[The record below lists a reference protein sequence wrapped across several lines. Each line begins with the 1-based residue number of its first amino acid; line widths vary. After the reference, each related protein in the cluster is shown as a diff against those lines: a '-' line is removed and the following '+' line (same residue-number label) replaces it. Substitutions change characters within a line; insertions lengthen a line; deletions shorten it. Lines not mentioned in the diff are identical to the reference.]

1 MRRMIRRVIV
11 SFLASGLLQTA
22 FAAENEL
29 RFVEELTREGFPNLA
44 RTVLGRTSRNFP
56 EAEES
61 AVDLGVRILIA
72 ERKFDEAQTQIA
84 AMGNSPSLYLFLA
97 DTAYRARQFLVAE
110 AAYSNYFKTAASAG
124 DETLQAAFNF
134 GELLE
139 QRGESA
145 RAQKVYEQV
154 LKFPNPGRSA
164 RPVKVKLAKRLMEE
178 DPARAKKLC
187 EEVQLGG
194 IDLWFGQAVVIW
206 ADIMIRKNEWNEA
219 QSTLETQLEILKGIH
234 DALEKQGQPV
244 SQISPFAGA
253 RYLLG
258 VCYEHAHKKAEA
270 LHQFCNVYV
279 QFGDS
284 EWGPSAQTRA
294 QELKAYFEGQGKTVK
309 IELGANRSKMEER
322 AFRVARRYFFDKQY
336 AAAIPVHLDALNK
349 FPEGDEA
356 VTALRELMLSY
367 ISLGDLRGAKTIA
380 AYTGERFSSREE
392 AADGLLA
399 AGKHALD
406 EKQTALAGWIYDCYF
421 RSFPQNVR
429 APAVLYSLA
438 EFKSGAEQAACWNR
452 IRTSYPDSPY
462 AVRSL
467 GRLAWSA
474 YEKGEY
480 KIAAELFEK
489 VLLAENDVQKL
500 TRARFALAESYRSSN
515 DWKTALE
522 NFQALETSLTQATES
537 FGVSDELRAFSGPF
551 VEKSIFYQGV
561 CLAKLGET
569 ESAAQRFDCF
579 IATFRTSEFIPQAL
593 LAKGS
598 ALMELRRY
606 DAALTALSSFNE
618 NSGRNLFE
626 TALYYRGQ
634 AYFETGRYDESLRSL
649 DTLLNN
655 WPESA
660 FFFEAKLVQG
670 RAYAANKQNNE
681 AVRVLSDILSFASDD
696 LLLNR
701 AGLELGLAQ
710 TDPAEKLASFQRV
723 ALLADPESPE
733 LAPLIAAALF
743 ESLPLYLEL
752 CRPQD
757 LRTDADRLLEK
768 FPMFG
773 KTEEIKTLCAES
785 RERLA
790 KTKNITADNAD

>member
-1 MRRMIRRVIV
+1 MMSRVAAV
-11 SFLASGLLQTA
+11 FLLSAAPSALFA
-22 FAAENEL
+22 FQEEL
-29 RFVEELTREGFPNLA
+29 RFVEALTEEGFSGPAQIVLE
-44 RTVLGRTSRNFP
+44 RTLSRFP
-56 EAEES
+56 EARS
-61 AVDLGVRILIA
+61 NAPSLNVRILIS
-72 ERKFDEAQTQIA
+72 EKKFAEAQTQIA
-84 AMGNSPSLYLFLA
+84 AMSNSPALYLFLA
-97 DTAYRARQFLVAE
+97 DTAYRARQFPAAE
-110 AAYSNYFKTAASAG
+110 AAYGHYFKTAASAG
-124 DETLQAAFNF
+124 DEALQAAFNF

-145 RAQKVYEQV
+145 RAKKVYEQV

-164 RPVKVKLAKRLMEE
+164 RPVKIKLAKRLMEE

-194 IDLWFGQAVVIW
+194 LDLWFGQAVVIW
-206 ADIMIRKNEWNEA
+206 ADIMIRRNEWSEA
-219 QSTLETQLEILKGIH
+219 QSTLETQLEILKGIN

-258 VCYEHAHKKAEA
+258 VCYEHADKKAEA
-270 LHQFCNVYV
+270 LHQFYNVYV

-284 EWGPSAQTRA
+284 EWGPSAQKRA
-294 QELKAYFEGQGKTVK
+294 EELKSYFEGQGKTVK
-309 IELGANRSKMEER
+309 IELGANRSKMEES

-336 AAAIPVHLDALNK
+336 AAAVPAHLDALNK

-367 ISLGDLRGAKTIA
+367 ISLGDLLSAKTVA
-380 AYTGERFSSREE
+380 AYTGERFASREE
-392 AADGLLA
+392 AAEALLA

-406 EKQTALAGWIYDCYF
+406 EKRPALAGWIYDCYF
-421 RSFPQNVR
+421 RSFPQNAR

-438 EFKSGAEQAACWNR
+438 EFESGTEQAACWNR
-452 IRTSYPDSPY
+452 ILASYPDSSY

-474 YEKGEY
+474 YEKGDY

-489 VLLAENDVQKL
+489 ILLAEDDVQKL
-500 TRARFALAESYRSSN
+500 TRARFALAESYRSSS
-515 DWKTALE
+515 DWKKALE
-522 NFQALETSLTQATES
+522 NFQTLETSLTQATES
-537 FGVSDELRAFSGPF
+537 FGTPDELRAFSGPF

-569 ESAAQRFDCF
+569 ERAVQRFDCF

-598 ALMELRRY
+598 ALMDLSRY
-606 DAALTALSSFNE
+606 DEALASFSSFNE
-618 NSGRNLFE
+618 SSDRRLLE
-626 TALYYRGQ
+626 PALYYRGQ
-634 AYFETGRYDESLRSL
+634 AYFETGRYTEAVQCLE
-649 DTLLNN
+649 TLLNN

-660 FFFEAKLVQG
+660 FFFEAKWVQG
-670 RAYAANKQNNE
+670 RAYAANRQNSE
-681 AVRVLSDILSFASDD
+681 AVRVLGDILRFASDD

-701 AGLELGLAQ
+701 AGLELGRAQ
-710 TDPAEKLASFQRV
+710 TDPSEKLASFQRV
-723 ALLADPESPE
+723 ALLADPGRPE
-733 LAPLIAAALF
+733 LAPLVAAALF

-752 CRPQD
+752 SRPQD
-757 LRTDADRLLEK
+757 LLTDADRLLEK

-790 KTKNITADNAD
+790 KTKYITADNAD